1 MQLTPA
7 NFVAKEVVQ
16 LKGLGTTGSTL
27 PFEGNRLTV
36 MALPVKCFQDAWPG
50 RSLRNPYKNNVL
62 LMNEGHH
69 LTRPMKAVSASQLD
83 KLRKPVETT
92 FHNNFEVAL
101 DFLQTQSIYWLKEII
116 WDISFST
123 NYIYVDS
130 DEIEKAPSLT
140 FRNQSLF
147 QDFRKLNLALA
158 ELAIIPVVQN
168 SGVHFYILRSEE
180 RWSTRVIGL
189 KVWSWGMVQPQFC
202 TTVLAKKENKFV
214 HPIWLFSQHISE
226 RYLHWTSLSH
236 RATKGLVNL
245 ASEAF

>member
-1 MQLTPA
+1 MQLPPA

-16 LKGLGTTGSTL
+16 LKGLGTTGPTL

-123 NYIYVDS
+123 NYIYIVES
-130 DEIEKAPSLT
+130 DEIEKPPSLT

-180 RWSTRVIGL
+180 RCNLSSAQQSWQKKKINSSIQSGCFPNIFLKGICIGLASVTGQQRAWST
-189 KVWSWGMVQPQFC
+189 
-202 TTVLAKKENKFV
+202 
-214 HPIWLFSQHISE
+214 
-226 RYLHWTSLSH
+226 
-236 RATKGLVNL
+236 
-245 ASEAF
+245 